1 MSAVVSHLDRQV
13 RSTQRLLQIVL
24 AQTDSIKDQD
34 TEAVLAQLGEVQA
47 ELGNR
52 AQLEQERDSLIRD
65 TAMQLGVDPDEVT
78 LETMLSST
86 DPVIATRA
94 RELSAELR
102 GLLGE
107 IERVHGQN
115 RVLIRQELSF
125 LGHLMRVLSGTPQ
138 GSYSP
143 FGETD
148 MPQATNAVDAR
159 A

>member
-1 MSAVVSHLDRQV
+1 MTAVVSHLDRQV

-24 AQTDSIKDQD
+24 AQSDAIRQQD
-34 TEAVLAQLGEVQA
+34 TEAVLMQLGEVQA

-52 AQLEQERDSLIRD
+52 AQLEQERDLLIHQ
-65 TAMQLGVDPDEVT
+65 TATRLGVAPDDVT
-78 LETMLSST
+78 LEAMLDTSDLGS
-86 DPVIATRA
+86 ATRA
-94 RELSAELR
+94 RELSAKLR

-143 FGETD
+143 FGETAL
-148 MPQATNAVDAR
+148 PQANNVVDAR

>member
-1 MSAVVSHLDRQV
+1 MIAVVAHLDRQV

-24 AQTDSIKDQD
+24 AQSDAIRQQD

-52 AQLEQERDSLIRD
+52 AQLEQERDALIRD
-65 TAMQLGVDPDEVT
+65 AGARLGLDPEAVT
-78 LETMLSST
+78 LEAMLAAS
-86 DPVIATRA
+86 DPDTADRA
-94 RELSAELR
+94 RALSAELR

-115 RVLIRQELSF
+115 RVLIRQELGF
-125 LGHLMRVLSGTPQ
+125 LGHLTKVLSGSPQ

-143 FGETD
+143 FGETA

>member
-1 MSAVVSHLDRQV
+1 MSTVISHLDRQV

-24 AQTDSIKDQD
+24 AQSDSIRQQD
-34 TEAVLAQLGEVQA
+34 TEAVLMQLGEVQA

-52 AQLEQERDSLIRD
+52 AQLEQERDLLID
-65 TAMQLGVDPDEVT
+65 ETATRLGMTPDQVT
-78 LETMLSST
+78 LDAMLGSVDEGS
-86 DPVIATRA
+86 ANRA

-107 IERVHGQN
+107 IERVHDQN

-143 FGETD
+143 FGETA
-148 MPQATNAVDAR
+148 MPQANNVVDAR

>member
-1 MSAVVSHLDRQV
+1 M
-13 RSTQRLLQIVL
+13 
-24 AQTDSIKDQD
+24 
-34 TEAVLAQLGEVQA
+34 QA

-52 AQLEQERDSLIRD
+52 AQLEQERDLLIRD
-65 TAMQLGVDPDEVT
+65 TAMRLGVTPEEVT
-78 LETMLSST
+78 LEAML
-86 DPVIATRA
+86 ATADADNASRA
-94 RELSAELR
+94 RALSAELR

-107 IERVHGQN
+107 IERVHDQN

-143 FGETD
+143 FGETP
-148 MPQATNAVDAR
+148 MPQATNAVDTR

>member
-1 MSAVVSHLDRQV
+1 MTALVSHLDRQV
-13 RSTQRLLQIVL
+13 RSSQRLLQIVL
-24 AQTDSIKDQD
+24 AQSEAIRQQD

-52 AQLEQERDSLIRD
+52 AQLEQERDTLIRE
-65 TAMQLGVDPDEVT
+65 TATRLGVAPDEVT
-78 LETMLSST
+78 LEAMLGRT
-86 DPVIATRA
+86 EDEQATRA
-94 RELSAELR
+94 RSLSAELR

-143 FGETD
+143 LGETTV
-148 MPQATNAVDAR
+148 PQAANAVDAR

>member
-1 MSAVVSHLDRQV
+1 MSAVILHLDRQV

-24 AQTDSIKDQD
+24 AQSDAIRQQD
-34 TEAVLAQLGEVQA
+34 TEAVLMQLGEVQA

-52 AQLEQERDSLIRD
+52 AHLEQERDLLIHE
-65 TAMQLGVDPDEVT
+65 TATRLSMAPDDVT
-78 LETMLSST
+78 LDAMLGSA
-86 DPVIATRA
+86 DVGIASRA
-94 RELSAELR
+94 HELSAELS

-115 RVLIRQELSF
+115 RVLIRQELGF
-125 LGHLMRVLSGTPQ
+125 LGHLMRMLSGTPQ

-143 FGETD
+143 FGETAL
-148 MPQATNAVDAR
+148 PQASNVVDAR